1 MKLFQRLLVASTAM
15 SLIAPVAAQASDTLN
30 LEEMN
35 LYTRNSSS
43 SKKQK
48 ISSKTFANELAT
60 VSDSVKNVE
69 AQNYDFEAGGFS
81 ETTSLDGKVVFSIG
95 ALEQDD
101 GNLNEATRT
110 MYMWQGN
117 LNTSF
122 TGDDNLY
129 VRLKTGNA
137 AGWQKAYTY
146 GTYLSSAKGNS
157 NEIKVDKIWYSFPV
171 GDNNT
176 VWIGPKIENYYMHAT
191 TPSIYKPTTKQFT
204 LGGNGAAYG
213 ASTNPGIGWAYKA
226 DNGFAISS
234 NVVSKE
240 ADESTGFLT
249 DESATSWATQVGYT
263 QPQYAASVM
272 VNMKY
277 NGWADSYYTTPNG
290 KLRPGD
296 GNSTNIGLRGWWRPA
311 ESGTATP
318 EVSLGYDV
326 SDTDDD
332 TNSETTAWFAGLTW
346 TNIFNPD
353 DRIGAAFGQ
362 PQTREDEDV
371 DPFAWETYYSFAVN
385 DSVTNTVTIFG
396 GSDRGGEDSGDHT
409 GAVFETTFKF

>member
-15 SLIAPVAAQASDTLN
+15 SLIAPIAAQASDTLN

-35 LYTRNSSS
+35 LYTRKSSS

-48 ISSKTFANELAT
+48 LSSKTFANELAA
-60 VSDSVKNVE
+60 VSDDFKSVE

-81 ETTSLDGKVVFSIG
+81 ETTTLDGKVVFSIG

-101 GNLNEATRT
+101 GNLDEAVKTH
-110 MYMWQGN
+110 YMWQGN

-122 TGDDNLY
+122 NGDDNLY

-137 AGWQKAYTY
+137 ADWQKAYTY

-157 NEIKVDKIWYSFPV
+157 NEIKVDKIWYTFPV

-213 ASTNPGIGWAYKA
+213 ASTNPGVGWAYKA

-240 ADESTGFLT
+240 ADEGTGFLT
-249 DESATSWATQVGYT
+249 DESATSWATQIGYT

-277 NGWADSYYTTPNG
+277 NGWTDSYYTTPNG
-290 KLRPGD
+290 KLRPED

-362 PQTREDEDV
+362 PQTREDEDE
-371 DPFAWETYYSFAVN
+371 PFAWETYYSFAVN
-385 DSVTNTVTIFG
+385 DSVTNTVTLFG

>member
-15 SLIAPVAAQASDTLN
+15 SLIVPVAAQASDTLN

-35 LYTRNSSS
+35 LYTRKRSS

-48 ISSKTFANELAT
+48 ISSKTFANELAA
-60 VSDSVKNVE
+60 VSDDIKSVE

-81 ETTSLDGKVVFSIG
+81 ETTTLDGKVVFSIG

-101 GNLNEATRT
+101 GNLDEAVRT
-110 MYMWQGN
+110 HYMWQGN

-122 TGDDNLY
+122 NGDDNLY

-137 AGWQKAYTY
+137 ADWQKAYTY

-157 NEIKVDKIWYSFPV
+157 NVIKVDKIWYTFPV

-213 ASTNPGIGWAYKA
+213 ASTNPGVGWAYKA

-240 ADESTGFLT
+240 ADEGTGFLT
-249 DESATSWATQVGYT
+249 DESATSWATQIGYT

-277 NGWADSYYTTPNG
+277 NGWTDSYYTTPNG
-290 KLRPGD
+290 KLRPED

-362 PQTREDEDV
+362 PQTREDEDE
-371 DPFAWETYYSFAVN
+371 PFAWETYYSFAVN
-385 DSVTNTVTIFG
+385 DSVTNTVTLFG

>member
-35 LYTRNSSS
+35 LYTRKRSS

-60 VSDSVKNVE
+60 VSDDIKSVG

-81 ETTSLDGKVVFSIG
+81 ETTTLDGKVVFSIG

-101 GNLNEATRT
+101 GNLDEAVKTH
-110 MYMWQGN
+110 YMWQGN

-122 TGDDNLY
+122 NGDDNLY

-137 AGWQKAYTY
+137 ADWQKAYTY

-157 NEIKVDKIWYSFPV
+157 NVIKVDKIWYTFPV

-213 ASTNPGIGWAYKA
+213 ASTNPGVGWAYKA

-240 ADESTGFLT
+240 ADEGTGFLT
-249 DESATSWATQVGYT
+249 DESATSWATQIGYT

-277 NGWADSYYTTPNG
+277 NGWTDSYYTTPNG
-290 KLRPGD
+290 KLRPED

-362 PQTREDEDV
+362 PQTREDEDE
-371 DPFAWETYYSFAVN
+371 PFAWETYYSFAVN
-385 DSVTNTVTIFG
+385 DSVTNTVTLFG